1 MEDDLLNHVRHLQEV
16 EGLSIRQISELLCLS
31 RKKVTRLI
39 ESGGIVKK
47 ERSSIIDPY
56 RRLIEDWY
64 EAYPSLKAIQ
74 VFDRLQTYDYPGRYT
89 TVKKYTLPFRR
100 KRKRM
105 YHELSFLPGEEAQVD
120 WMQRRFPF
128 GIAYGFVFI
137 LSYSRYLY
145 ARFYPRQTME
155 FFLEGHMDAYK
166 EIGGVSHQGRYD
178 NLKSVVIKRKPEIVF
193 NTQFMDFVRHYGFS
207 VYPCTPY
214 RANEKGRVERVIR
227 DIGHF
232 IATDTFENL
241 DDLNRKFASWRTERN
256 AKVHRTTGK
265 PPNELLKEET
275 LKALPQIPYK
285 AYRIQTGIVSPTGF
299 ISLETNRYSVPSR
312 YSHQAVSMLIYPRHI
327 EIVTQHRSVAT
338 HQRSFLKNQKIE
350 NPLHREKL
358 LQVTPH
364 FKYQR
369 IYQLMIQMDTALD
382 HFLKRAQD
390 EGEDP
395 LVAAYELFRL
405 LKGIS
410 KHTLLS
416 VVREANKLG
425 TFKVAY
431 ITNLL
436 QPSGAKN
443 HPVYPQDNKLL
454 NITYER
460 SDLAKYDDLI

>member
-1 MEDDLLNHVRHLQEV
+1 MEDDLLNQVRHLQEV
-16 EGLSIRQISELLCLS
+16 EGLSMRQISDLLGLS

-39 ESGGIVKK
+39 ESGGICRK
-47 ERSSIIDPY
+47 ERAGIIDPY

-64 EAYPSLKAIQ
+64 EAYPSLKASQ
-74 VFDRLQTYDYPGRYT
+74 VFDRLQTYDYTGGYT
-89 TVKKYTLPFRR
+89 TVKEYTRQFRR

-128 GIAYGFVFI
+128 GVAYGFVFI

-155 FFLEGHMDAYK
+155 FFLTGHMEAYK
-166 EIGGVSHQGRYD
+166 EIGGVPHQGRYD

-193 NTQFMDFVRHYGFS
+193 NTQFLDFARHYGFS
-207 VYPCTPY
+207 VYPCTPG
-214 RANEKGRVERVIR
+214 RANEKGRVERVIQ
-227 DIGHF
+227 DIGQF
-232 IATDTFENL
+232 LMADAFESF
-241 DDLNRKFASWRTERN
+241 DDLNRKFTLWRTGRN
-256 AKVHRTTGK
+256 AKVHRSTGK
-265 PPNELLKEET
+265 TPNELLKEEK
-275 LKALPQIPYK
+275 LIALPQIPYK
-285 AYRIQTGIVSPTGF
+285 AYRMQTGIVSPTGF
-299 ISLETNRYSVPSR
+299 ISLETNRYSVPSG
-312 YSHQAVSMLIYPRHI
+312 YSHQSGSMLIYPRHI
-327 EIVTQHRSVAT
+327 EVVIQNRSVAT

-358 LQVTPH
+358 FQITPH

-369 IYQLMIQMDTALD
+369 ICQLMTRMDAALA

-395 LVAAYELFRL
+395 LAASYELFKL

-436 QPSGAKN
+436 QPPGAKN

>member
-1 MEDDLLNHVRHLQEV
+1 MEDDLLNQVRHLQEV
-16 EGLSIRQISELLCLS
+16 EGLSIRQISDLLGLS

-64 EAYPSLKAIQ
+64 EAYPSLKATQ
-74 VFDRLQTYDYPGRYT
+74 VFDRLQTYGYTGRYT
-89 TVKKYTLPFRR
+89 TVKGYTRQFRR

-166 EIGGVSHQGRYD
+166 EIGGIPRQGRYD

-193 NTQFMDFVRHYGFS
+193 NTQFLDFARHYGFS

-227 DIGHF
+227 DMGQF
-232 IATDTFENL
+232 LTTDTFDSL
-241 DDLNRKFASWRTERN
+241 DDLNRKFTSWRKERN

-265 PPNELLKEET
+265 TPNELLKEEK
-275 LKALPQIPYK
+275 LKSLPQIPYK

-299 ISLETNRYSVPSR
+299 ISLETNRYSVPSG
-312 YSHQAVSMLIYPRHI
+312 YSHQSGSLLIYPRHI
-327 EIVTQHRSVAT
+327 EIVIQHRSVAT
-338 HQRSFLKNQKIE
+338 HQRSFMKNQKIE

-382 HFLKRAQD
+382 HFLKRAQE

-395 LVAAYELFRL
+395 IAAAYELFRL

-454 NITYER
+454 TITYER

>member
-1 MEDDLLNHVRHLQEV
+1 MEDDLLNQVRHLQEV
-16 EGLSIRQISELLCLS
+16 EGLSIRQISELLSLS

-39 ESGGIVKK
+39 ESGGIVRK

-64 EAYPSLKAIQ
+64 ESYPSLKATQ
-74 VFDRLQTYDYPGRYT
+74 VFDRLQTYGYTGRYT
-89 TVKKYTLPFRR
+89 TVKRYTRQFRR

-128 GIAYGFVFI
+128 GVAYGFVFI

-166 EIGGVSHQGRYD
+166 EIGGIPHQGRYD

-193 NTQFMDFVRHYGFS
+193 NTQFLDFARHYGFS

-227 DIGHF
+227 DVGNF
-232 IATDTFENL
+232 LTADTFENL
-241 DDLNRKFASWRTERN
+241 ADLNRKFKLWRMERN
-256 AKVHRTTGK
+256 AKVHRTTRK
-265 PPNELLKEET
+265 PPNEMLKEEK
-275 LKALPQIPYK
+275 LKAIPQLPYK

-312 YSHQAVSMLIYPRHI
+312 YSHQAGSILIYPRHI
-327 EIVTQHRSVAT
+327 EIVIQHRSVAT

-369 IYQLMIQMDTALD
+369 IYQLMIQMDTALN
-382 HFLKRAQD
+382 HFLKRAEA
-390 EGEDP
+390 EGEEP
-395 LVAAYELFRL
+395 LAAAYELFRL

-425 TFKVAY
+425 TFKVSY
-431 ITNLL
+431 IANLL

-460 SDLAKYDDLI
+460 SDLAKYDYLI